1 MSDKREEWW
10 QCPFSSAVAEMTF
23 YSLLTL
29 PVMVYCL
36 FHYTVC
42 SSIGHINVFCST
54 VDHSKISDCLQASAE
69 KLHVSFLVL
78 GFCFWGFK
86 CGISVNLRDVLFN
99 YRTVEVGSTS
109 GDPIIHPSAQTA
121 VIPATVIW
129 GWCLAGLL
137 PGSSDDEMPTDSPD
151 IYSYI
156 LFIRFPSSYS
166 FFSAFEF
173 PLLNFKPFTF
183 WFYFVQ

>member
-1 MSDKREEWW
+1 MSDKWEEWW

-29 PVMVYCL
+29 PVKVYCL

-54 VDHSKISDCLQASAE
+54 VDHSKISGCLQASAE

-109 GDPIIHPSAQTA
+109 WDPIIHPSAQTA
-121 VIPATVIW
+121 VISVIVWLMFGWAVARILWWWSAHKHSRYLLIYFVLFIFPPVTVFFFFCFWIS
-129 GWCLAGLL
+129 LAELQAFYFLL
-137 PGSSDDEMPTDSPD
+137 PM
-151 IYSYI
+151 
-156 LFIRFPSSYS
+156 R
-166 FFSAFEF
+166 
-173 PLLNFKPFTF
+173 
-183 WFYFVQ
+183 

>member
-10 QCPFSSAVAEMTF
+10 QCPFSSAVGEMTF

-29 PVMVYCL
+29 PVKVYCL

-54 VDHSKISDCLQASAE
+54 ADHSKISDCLQASAE

-99 YRTVEVGSTS
+99 YRIVEVGSTS
-109 GDPIIHPSAQTA
+109 GDPIIHPSAQIA
-121 VIPATVIW
+121 VIPVTVIC

-137 PGSSDDEMPTDSPD
+137 PGSSDDEVPTNSPD

-156 LFIRFPSSYS
+156 FVLFIFPPVTV
-166 FFSAFEF
+166 FFC
-173 PLLNFKPFTF
+173 F
-183 WFYFVQ
+183 WISLAVLQAFYFLLPVL